1 MNEEQFKSHPLK
13 WSTLQESVERSGMIN
28 PDIWIEDLRRY
39 GACSINGVEEK
50 PTIVSK
56 DEETDALE
64 ASFSTIADVENN
76 RIVIRHH
83 Y

>member
-1 MNEEQFKSHPLK
+1 MKDQFKSHPLK
-13 WSTLQESVERSGMIN
+13 WTTLKDAVERSGIEN

-39 GACSINGVEEK
+39 GPCTGVDR
-50 PTIVSK
+50 TVVCK
-56 DEETDALE
+56 DEDTDGVE
-64 ASFSTIADVENN
+64 ASFSTITDVANN